1 MPSGSKAAGTVRTVS
16 RKTTTTASTP
26 AKEAGVELQ
35 DSGEETSEGDDIV
48 DGEEAL
54 DMVSINIYTRHSL
67 SEEFALHKWLPASF
81 QHDIQLHPTFPVGRI
96 YSAQVASGF
105 FPA

>member
-35 DSGEETSEGDDIV
+35 DSGEETSEGDDSV
-48 DGEEAL
+48 DGEEVI
-54 DMVSINIYTRHSL
+54 DMASIN
-67 SEEFALHKWLPASF
+67 KQF
-81 QHDIQLHPTFPVGRI
+81 QKQIAKFLA
-96 YSAQVASGF
+96 AQPQKRANVAQAYGDRRL
-105 FPA
+105 